1 VAAIS
6 STDVWAVG
14 GNPNTSPGQPLIEH
28 WDGKHWRIVPGVPR
42 TVGRLSAVAAIS
54 PTDVWAVGGSQGRPL
69 IERWDGTRWSRVPDG
84 SSNGFWL
91 VGVAVV
97 SPRDAWAVGEDY
109 HSHPLVEHWDGTRW
123 RSVPGLTVRGY
134 LSGVV
139 AVSAHDVWAAGA
151 VSDHE
156 RRPLLAHG
164 NGTRWRL
171 VTGPH
176 IGPQGAVDT
185 LSAITAISTNNV
197 WAVGIYDA
205 ASCCRAGTGPI
216 ILHWNGRSWRRVP
229 SPNIPGSARYNLAGI
244 ELTGV
249 SAVSADDIWA
259 VSRIATEHWDG
270 TRWRIVAS
278 PRGRLNT
285 IAALSAVAAIAPRD
299 AWAVGTVLYETV
311 AAHWNGVRWGI
322 APTPNTNI

>member
-1 VAAIS
+1 MS
-6 STDVWAVG
+6 
-14 GNPNTSPGQPLIEH
+14 
-28 WDGKHWRIVPGVPR
+28 
-42 TVGRLSAVAAIS
+42 
-54 PTDVWAVGGSQGRPL
+54 
-69 IERWDGTRWSRVPDG
+69 
-84 SSNGFWL
+84 
-91 VGVAVV
+91 
-97 SPRDAWAVGEDY
+97 
-109 HSHPLVEHWDGTRW
+109 
-123 RSVPGLTVRGY
+123 GL
-134 LSGVV
+134 
-139 AVSAHDVWAAGA
+139 HD
-151 VSDHE
+151 
-156 RRPLLAHG
+156 RRPLLAHW

-176 IGPQGAVDT
+176 IGRPATVDT

-197 WAVGIYDA
+197 WAVGSYDA
-205 ASCCRAGTGPI
+205 TDVRAGTGPI
-216 ILHWNGRSWRRVP
+216 ILHWDGRSWRRVP

-249 SAVSADDIWA
+249 SAVSADDVWA
-259 VSRIATEHWDG
+259 VSRIATAHWDG

-299 AWAVGTVLYETV
+299 AWAVGNVLYETV